1 MTISCQHLLEY
12 LLRTPFEQPLFE
24 GWKDVYAQ
32 FVDTKKVPED
42 VFNQFRT
49 EDPSESKKYLQW
61 MCKQYSLSPKRGRHI
76 IDVVKLFD
84 QQVQRRILTGEE
96 ADIYKHDLNSADRV
110 AQNKAEKK
118 TGGEVKREQKSESTI
133 IDETDDYLI
142 VVPESHGAS
151 CFYGANTKWC
161 ISGKTSDHWDSY
173 YKAGVKVYVI
183 IDKNKNKK
191 YAIAVAPGG
200 EMEAFDEKDKHI
212 SPKSIEQKLGVKFIV
227 DKIKPASK
235 KELSSREQ
243 KVVQQVLSACTKN
256 PDGSYST
263 DGDVDLSSIY
273 LKRLPSFRFVGGDFY
288 CYDNQLTSLEGAPQK
303 VGGDFN
309 CSRNQLTSLEGAPQ
323 EVGRYFDCGHNQL
336 TSLEGAPQKVGGY
349 FDCSRN
355 QLTSLEGAPQE
366 VGGIFYADN
375 NPVPEKVL
383 LNSIKR

>member
-61 MCKQYSLSPKRGRHI
+61 MCKQYSLSPERVRHI

-84 QQVQRRILTGEE
+84 RQVQRKIVLGEE
-96 ADIYKHDLNSADRV
+96 ADIYKYDLNSADQV

-133 IDETDDYLI
+133 VDETDDYLI

-173 YKAGVKVYVI
+173 YKAGVKIYVV
-183 IDKNKNKK
+183 IDKKKNEK
-191 YAIAVAPGG
+191 YAIAVVKDGK
-200 EMEAFDEKDKHI
+200 MEAFDEKDKRI
-212 SPKSIEQKLGVKFIV
+212 SPKSIERKLGVEFIV
-227 DKIKPASK
+227 DKIKPASE
-235 KELSSREQ
+235 KELSSRGQ
-243 KVVQQVLSACTKN
+243 KAIQQVLSVCTKN
-256 PDGSYST
+256 PDGLYST
-263 DGDVDLSSIY
+263 DGDVDLSDMH
-273 LKRLPSFRFVGGDFY
+273 LKRLPSFRSVGGYFY
-288 CYDNQLTSLEGAPQK
+288 CD
-303 VGGDFN
+303 
-309 CSRNQLTSLEGAPQ
+309 
-323 EVGRYFDCGHNQL
+323 HNQL

-349 FDCSRN
+349 FYCS
-355 QLTSLEGAPQE
+355 
-366 VGGIFYADN
+366 Y